1 MSQTANLA
9 EVLTLAEVL
18 SRSDEKTF
26 ARGKAYFHD
35 GKVSRL
41 EEKDGSVRA
50 IVRGT
55 EPYNV
60 ELTTRYGGLTC
71 HCDCPVSRAATFC
84 KHAVAVALS
93 WLENSGAEVFQPDEK
108 TQPKKP
114 RKKRKTY
121 AEQVHEYVASLD
133 ADALRTWLMEAV
145 ERDVALRDKLLLA
158 ARSSTA
164 NDLPGMKSAVRQATR
179 VRRVMHDWREV
190 AEYSDGLFSLC
201 DILRARLKGPNS
213 ADVVE
218 LAELA
223 IAEVETSIEKIDDSN
238 GYILPAIREL
248 AAIHLEA
255 CERTRPDPEKLAERL
270 FRFQLEGQ
278 WGTFSDVFP
287 AYAEALGDVGLRSYR
302 ELLEEQWSALPA
314 LAKSDNAYA
323 YDSRRSKITHAMA
336 ALAKLDG
343 DIDALIR
350 IESKD
355 LSTPY
360 QFLKVASL
368 CREHGRL
375 DEGLAWAE
383 RGIEASKKNLDP
395 ALLTFCVDGYL
406 SRGDFDKAD
415 AYAWRRFVLH
425 AGALGFEALLKV
437 ATATGRHDETR
448 QRALEYMWACVEKEE
463 AGKAKRSIW
472 DTTTRTELVK
482 LYLAEHDNEAAWSA
496 FTGGPVATQIVQRMA
511 AVRGV
516 THPRDA
522 LVVYHDLLPGT
533 VARGAG
539 KAQYDDAF
547 EIVQAIHELRTK
559 LGEDAQFAAELAE
572 MRQTYRAKRNFIVLL
587 NTLS

>member
-1 MSQTANLA
+1 MSQSANLA
-9 EVLTLAEVL
+9 EALTLAEVM

-26 ARGKAYFHD
+26 ARGKAYFHG

-41 EEKDGSVRA
+41 EEKDGGVRA

-71 HCDCPVSRAATFC
+71 YCDCPVSRTATFC

-93 WLENSGAEVFQPDEK
+93 WLENSGTEVFQPDEEP
-108 TQPKKP
+108 QPKKP

-158 ARSSTA
+158 ARSA
-164 NDLPGMKSAVRQATR
+164 NASDLPGMKSAIRQATR
-179 VRRVMHDWREV
+179 VRRAMHDWREV
-190 AEYSDGLFSLC
+190 AEYADGLFSLC
-201 DILRARLKGPNS
+201 DVLRARLNGPNA

-223 IAEVETSIEKIDDSN
+223 IDETETSLERMDDSN
-238 GYILPAIREL
+238 GYVLPAINEL

-270 FRFQLEGQ
+270 FRFQMEGQ
-278 WGTFSDVFP
+278 WGTFRDVFP
-287 AYAEALGDVGLRSYR
+287 AYADALGDVGLRIYR
-302 ELLEEQWSALPA
+302 ELLNEQWSERPA
-314 LAKSDNAYA
+314 PATSDSAYA
-323 YDSRRSKITHAMA
+323 FDSRRSKVTHAMA
-336 ALAKLDG
+336 ALAEFDG

-350 IESKD
+350 IKSED
-355 LSTPY
+355 LSNPY
-360 QFLKVASL
+360 QFLKVAQL
-368 CREHGRL
+368 CQEHGRQ

-383 RGIEASKKNLDP
+383 RGIEESKKNPDSS
-395 ALLTFCVDGYL
+395 LLTFCIDGYL

-415 AYAWRRFVLH
+415 AYAWRRFVSH
-425 AGALGFEALLKV
+425 TGALAFQALLKV
-437 ATATGRHDETR
+437 AAATGKHDETR
-448 QRALEYMWACVEKEE
+448 QRALEHIWDCIRKEE
-463 AGKAKRSIW
+463 AGKAKRSVW
-472 DTTTRTELVK
+472 NPTTRTELVK
-482 LYLAEHDNEAAWSA
+482 LYLAEHDNEAAWNA
-496 FTGGPVATQIVQRMA
+496 FTGGPVATQIVQQMA
-511 AVRGV
+511 AVRAA

-522 LVVYHDLLPGT
+522 LVVYHNLLPDA
-533 VARGAG
+533 VARGTG
-539 KAQYDDAF
+539 KAQYRDAF
-547 EIVQAIHELRTK
+547 EIVQAIGAVRAK
-559 LGEDAQFAAELAE
+559 LSEHAQFAAELAE

-587 NTLS
+587 NTLC